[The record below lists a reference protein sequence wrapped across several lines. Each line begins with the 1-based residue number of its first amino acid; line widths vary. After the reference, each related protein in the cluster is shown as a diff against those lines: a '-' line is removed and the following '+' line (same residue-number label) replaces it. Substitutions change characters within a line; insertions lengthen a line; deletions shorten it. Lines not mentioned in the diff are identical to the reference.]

1 MSDVRILRGW
11 GEIEAF
17 TRESRK
23 TLIKKS
29 YPIQKDAGGSVWAD
43 LEEIR
48 EHRVG
53 ISGNI
58 REYAGIS
65 GNEPQTPL
73 N

>member
-1 MSDVRILRGW
+1 MTEPNVLLGW

-23 TLIKKS
+23 TLIKKN
-29 YPIQKDAGGSVWAD
+29 YPVQKDAGGSVWAD
-43 LEEIR
+43 PEKLC

-53 ISGNI
+53 ISGNM

-65 GNEPQTPL
+65 GNAPSDPL
-73 N
+73 

>member
-1 MSDVRILRGW
+1 MTDTKVLLGW

-23 TLIKKS
+23 TLIKKR

-43 LEEIR
+43 PEELR

-53 ISGNI
+53 ISGNM
-58 REYAGIS
+58 RESLGIS
-65 GNEPQTPL
+65 GNAPQDPL
-73 N
+73 